1 MNVLKITLELLLESE
16 ELSKYANLTMQSHKA
31 DGLSADEKRLLTRLF
46 YTVIENKIT
55 YDYYISKISARSS
68 DDISPRAKNIL
79 RLGICQ
85 ILNINSITD
94 YTAVNECVKLAGS
107 KGEKS
112 FINGVLREFIRQRD
126 NIPLPS
132 REKSLKRYLS
142 LKYSFPQ
149 PLVKHFINICGEDGA
164 EALLSS
170 FNTLKYTDICV
181 NLSKISREEFLSRL
195 LSAGYD
201 AEPSARTPI
210 GIRIHSSVNPCNV
223 FGYDEGY
230 FFVQDEASAIL
241 ATLLSAEENMRICDV
256 CAAPGGKSLAVAS
269 LIKDKGEILSLDLHK
284 SKLSLIEDSA
294 GRLGFSSIRVG
305 EGDAREPKAEL
316 YEGFDRVICDVPC
329 SGLGVLGKKADM
341 RYKDLSRISEL
352 AKIQYEILST
362 SKNYLKRGGIMSY
375 STCTLNPVENEE
387 IVLRF
392 ISENPDFSLVPFEI
406 CDLKGDGGMLTLY
419 PHIHK
424 TDGFFIALLK
434 RN

>member
-16 ELSKYANLTMQSHKA
+16 ELSKYANLAIQSHKT
-31 DGLSADEKRLLTRLF
+31 DGLSTDEKRLLTRLL
-46 YTVIENKIT
+46 YTVVENKIT

-68 DDISPRAKNIL
+68 DDLSPRAKNIL

-85 ILNINSITD
+85 ILNINSVPD
-94 YTAVNECVKLAGS
+94 YAAVNECVKLAGS

-112 FINGVLREFIRQRD
+112 FVNGVLREFIRQRD

-142 LKYSFPQ
+142 VKYSFPQ
-149 PLVKHFINICGEDGA
+149 PLVKHFISICCEDGA
-164 EALLSS
+164 EELLST

-181 NLSKISREEFLSRL
+181 NLLKISREEFLSAL
-195 LSAGYD
+195 LRDGYD
-201 AEPSARTPI
+201 AEPSSRTPI
-210 GIRIHSSVNPCNV
+210 GIRIHASVNPCNV
-223 FGYDEGY
+223 FGYNEGY

-241 ATLLSAEENMRICDV
+241 ATLLSIGENMRICDV
-256 CAAPGGKSLAVAS
+256 CSAPGGKSLAVAS
-269 LIKDKGEILSLDLHK
+269 LIKDKCEILSLDLHK

-294 GRLGFSSIRVG
+294 SRLGISSIRVD
-305 EGDAREPKAEL
+305 EQDATEPKAEL
-316 YEGFDRVICDVPC
+316 YESFDRVICDVPC
-329 SGLGVLGKKADM
+329 SGLGVLGKKADI
-341 RYKDLSRISEL
+341 RYKDLSSISEL
-352 AKIQYEILST
+352 AKIQYKILSA
-362 SKNYLKRGGIMSY
+362 SKNYLKRGGVMSY
-375 STCTLNPVENEE
+375 STCTLNPMENEE

-392 ISENPDFSLVPFEI
+392 IKENPDFSLLGFELG
-406 CDLKGDGGMLTLY
+406 DLMGDRGMITLY